1 VEFLWDF
8 EALVLAKWKLKWKLK
23 WKFEK
28 WKFCLWY
35 HYIKKA
41 RSCEQA
47 F

>member
-1 VEFLWDF
+1 MELLWKF
-8 EALVLAKWKLKWKLK
+8 GRAEWAKWKLK